1 MASLNPAES
10 SLSGEHVRMVPVWIT
25 RFTVLEP
32 ALPEDHPRRV
42 QSRLR
47 RALVLRAVPNQS

>member
-1 MASLNPAES
+1 
-10 SLSGEHVRMVPVWIT
+10 MVPVWIT

-47 RALVLRAVPNQS
+47 RALVLVRHNLQLALI